1 MTVRRLGRWATIV
14 LLVVGFVLLGSGGAL
29 ADHWTVEVSAP
40 EEGALG
46 ETIQLTATVHDAAT
60 GEPVESAEL
69 VFFSSVAF
77 AGVGGDIELGEAL
90 TNDLGVAV
98 FDYELRKLGTH
109 TITIEGGDEPNIL
122 SFPVT
127 IGGQL
132 YQSPEGIN
140 LIPGAGGWV
149 VTLVIGSIWVIM
161 IIVGVAVIRV
171 SRGSPPADNEA
182 EAEEDQQERSTGTK
196 WLNTATMVTAV
207 MVIVAGG
214 IVALL
219 IRSPNTHHNRDP
231 VGYDRSAVAF
241 VEGAYAYPDFGL
253 ADDAAA
259 EAEIGRGLFVTF
271 GCAGCHGVDAEGTT
285 TAKSPAS
292 ASYDWVRQVIRNG
305 QPGMPSYSEQE
316 LSDTQLNEI
325 FAFLAEARGE
335 LGG

>member
-1 MTVRRLGRWATIV
+1 
-14 LLVVGFVLLGSGGAL
+14 LVAGFVLLGSGGAL

-60 GEPVESAEL
+60 GEPVDGAEL
-69 VFFSSVAF
+69 VFFSSVTF

-109 TITIEGGDEPNIL
+109 TITIEGGGEPNIV
-122 SFPVT
+122 SIPVT

-132 YQSPEGIN
+132 YRSPERIG

-149 VTLVIGSIWVIM
+149 VTLVIAAVWVVM

-171 SRGSPPADNEA
+171 SRGSPPARNEV
-182 EAEEDQQERSTGTK
+182 EAEEDERERRTGTK
-196 WLNTATMVTAV
+196 WLNTATMVTAG
-207 MVIVAGG
+207 MVVVAGG

-219 IRSPNTHHNRDP
+219 IRSPNTHHNHNP
-231 VGYDRSAVAF
+231 EGYDRSAVAF
-241 VEGAYAYPDFGL
+241 VEGAYLYPDFGL
-253 ADDAAA
+253 AQDAAA
-259 EAEIGRGLFVTF
+259 EIELGRGFFVTY

-285 TAKSPAS
+285 TAGSPTL
-292 ASYDWVRQVIRNG
+292 ASYDWVRQVVRNG

-316 LSDTQLNEI
+316 LNDTQLNEI
-325 FAFLAEARGE
+325 FAFLAEARGH

>member
-1 MTVRRLGRWATIV
+1 MV
-14 LLVVGFVLLGSGGAL
+14 LLIAGFVLLGSAGAF

-46 ETIQLTATVHDAAT
+46 QTIRVTATVHDAET
-60 GEPVESAEL
+60 TQPVVGAEL
-69 VFFSSVAF
+69 VFFSSVSF
-77 AGVGGDIELGEAL
+77 AGVGGDIELGEAV
-90 TNDLGVAV
+90 TNDLGVAF

-109 TITIEGGDEPNIL
+109 TITIEGGGEPNIV
-122 SFPVT
+122 SIPVT
-127 IGGQL
+127 VGGQL
-132 YQSPEGIN
+132 YRAPARIGI
-140 LIPGAGGWV
+140 LPGAGGWV
-149 VTLVIGSIWVIM
+149 VTLVIASVWAIM
-161 IIVGVAVIRV
+161 ILVGVAVIRV
-171 SRGSPPADNEA
+171 AGGSPPARNEV
-182 EAEEDQQERSTGTK
+182 EAEEDERERRTGTRG
-196 WLNTATMVTAV
+196 LNIATMVTAV
-207 MVIVAGG
+207 MVVVAGG

-253 ADDAAA
+253 AQDAAA
-259 EAEIGRGLFVTF
+259 EIELGRGLFVTN

-285 TAKSPAS
+285 TAGSPAF

-316 LSDTQLNEI
+316 LNDTQLNEI

-335 LGG
+335 LDE

>member
-1 MTVRRLGRWATIV
+1 
-14 LLVVGFVLLGSGGAL
+14 LVAGFVLLGSGGAL

-60 GEPVESAEL
+60 GEPVDGAEL
-69 VFFSSVAF
+69 VFFSSVTF

-109 TITIEGGDEPNIL
+109 TITIEGGGEPNIV
-122 SFPVT
+122 SIPVT

-132 YQSPEGIN
+132 YRSPARIG

-149 VTLVIGSIWVIM
+149 VTLVIAAVWVVM

-171 SRGSPPADNEA
+171 SRGSPPARNEV
-182 EAEEDQQERSTGTK
+182 EAEEDERERRTGTK
-196 WLNTATMVTAV
+196 WLNTATMVTAG
-207 MVIVAGG
+207 MVVVAGG

-219 IRSPNTHHNRDP
+219 IRSPNTHHNHNP
-231 VGYDRSAVAF
+231 EGYDRSAVAF
-241 VEGAYAYPDFGL
+241 VEGAYLYPDFGL
-253 ADDAAA
+253 AQDAAA
-259 EAEIGRGLFVTF
+259 EIELGRGFFVTY
-271 GCAGCHGVDAEGTT
+271 GCAGCHGVHAEGTT
-285 TAKSPAS
+285 TAGSPTL
-292 ASYDWVRQVIRNG
+292 ASYDWVRQVVRNG

-316 LSDTQLNEI
+316 LNDTQPNEI
-325 FAFLAEARGE
+325 FAFLAEARGH

>member
-1 MTVRRLGRWATIV
+1 MTWHRFARWGTIL

-46 ETIQLTATVHDAAT
+46 ETIQLTATVHDAST
-60 GEPVESAEL
+60 GEPVEGAEL
-69 VFFSSVAF
+69 VFFSSVSF
-77 AGVGGDIELGEAL
+77 AGVGGDIVLGEAL

-109 TITIEGGDEPNIL
+109 TITVEGGDEPNIL

-132 YQSPEGIN
+132 YRSPEGIS

-149 VTLVIGSIWVIM
+149 VTLIIGGIWVIM
-161 IIVGVAVIRV
+161 IVVGVAVIRV
-171 SRGSPPADNEA
+171 SQGGPPARNEA
-182 EAEEDQQERSTGTK
+182 EAEEDVRERSTGTR

-241 VEGAYAYPDFGL
+241 VEGAYLYPDFGL
-253 ADDAAA
+253 AQDAAA
-259 EAEIGRGLFVTF
+259 EAELGRGFFVTF

-285 TAKSPAS
+285 TAGSPAF
-292 ASYDWVRQVIRNG
+292 ASYDWVRQVVRIG
-305 QPGMPSYSEQE
+305 QPGMPSYTEQE
-316 LSDTQLNEI
+316 LNDTQLNEI

-335 LGG
+335 VDG